1 MTGPGAD
8 TAPARRALESLGVP
22 LSLAEAHGLA
32 CGLLCSRTASGAKS
46 RWFAELLDAAGLEPA
61 SLAGHAGAVRDV
73 DAWFEATRAAL
84 HGTDLEFEPA
94 LPDDDE
100 PLARRI
106 DALGDF
112 CAGLTYGVGLGA
124 AARGNRPLPGDVA
137 ELLADFQSID
147 ALERGAAAG
156 HDATEGGPDAE
167 ADYVELVEYV
177 RVGVLVMLE
186 ELRPAAAGPPGAAA
200 AGKEAGR
207 GAGAPG
213 SAGDGADGVG
223 GAVH

>member
-46 RWFAELLDAAGLEPA
+46 RWFAELLDATGLEPA
-61 SLAGHAGAVRDV
+61 ALAAHAGAVRDV

-84 HGTDLEFEPA
+84 HGTELEFEPA

-147 ALERGAAAG
+147 ALERGVAAG
-156 HDATEGGPDAE
+156 HDGAGDGPDAE

-200 AGKEAGR
+200 GKGSGKGAAG
-207 GAGAPG
+207 GAGN
-213 SAGDGADGVG
+213 GVD